1 MTDFSCRVSVAPVV
15 VATFAL
21 GVRTPVTIAS
31 TLIVVT
37 SITGT
42 TPEVR
47 QLIIKVV
54 DFSTCEPTPSP
65 SLIKRNHGYNP
76 STPIEEGSHNWDHLI
91 EDVGSRALSPLFR
104 IPFIIPSLV
113 PSTPKEFAIVVANK
127 DLDFVLSLSATD
139 MQGIFADAS
148 GTLFRVESLVLMV
161 TVGQDDVLGSSD
173 LFRENDELKEKC
185 EALERKNSAVE
196 KDLVGLWMKVELDDS
211 L

>member
-1 MTDFSCRVSVAPVV
+1 MLVTPVV

-21 GVRTPVTIAS
+21 GVRALVIIAFM
-31 TLIVVT
+31 LIGVT

-47 QLIIKVV
+47 QLIIKAV

-65 SLIKRNHGYNP
+65 SLIKRNHGDNP
-76 STPIEEGSHNWDHLI
+76 STPIEEGSHNRDHLT
-91 EDVGSRALSPLFR
+91 EDAGSGALNTLFR
-104 IPFIIPSLV
+104 IPFIIPSPV

-127 DLDFVLSLSATD
+127 DLAFVLSLSATD
-139 MQGIFADAS
+139 MRGIFAYAS

-161 TVGQDDVLGSSD
+161 PVGQDDILGSSD

-185 EALERKNSAVE
+185 EAL
-196 KDLVGLWMKVELDDS
+196 
-211 L
+211 